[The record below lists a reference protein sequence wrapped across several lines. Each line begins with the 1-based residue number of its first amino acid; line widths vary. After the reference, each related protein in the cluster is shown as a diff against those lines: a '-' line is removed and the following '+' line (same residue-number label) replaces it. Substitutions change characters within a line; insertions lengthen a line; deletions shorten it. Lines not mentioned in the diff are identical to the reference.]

1 MALNRAAV
9 PSAFAAV
16 PTLLRVALRNVL
28 RHPGRSLLMTLA
40 MATGLFVLVF
50 LKAVGDGY
58 VAQRLESALGLSY
71 GHVVVR
77 PAEDDGEIADAA
89 RVGAAIA
96 RDPAVLATTARVRGE
111 GLAKS
116 ATDTA
121 GVMLVGVDAE
131 AEAATTRLA
140 SHVVAGAFLGESAR
154 AGDPA
159 PCVLGVDLARKLRV
173 EVADRIAI
181 LAQGRDGAL
190 AADVYV
196 VAGLFRTG
204 SAVFDATAAYVPRA
218 SARAALA
225 VEGDATEIVARV
237 AVPLDADAV
246 AARAAASPELRALR
260 IESWR
265 QAVPSVLEAMEVL
278 RVTAPI
284 RAFVLFPLVA
294 VSILHVVAMSVAERR
309 RELAMLAALG
319 MGPVA
324 VATCVA
330 FETAIVAA
338 HAVVLGTVASV
349 LVTGTWLARTGID
362 VAKLG
367 ANLPLGLEGMSV
379 IRPVVSG
386 ENLATAAAW
395 VAIVAVAVA
404 LPPLWRVVRMDPA
417 DALRER

>member
-1 MALNRAAV
+1 MALNRAAA

-89 RVGAAIA
+89 RVAAGLA

-121 GVMLVGVDAE
+121 GVMLVGVDAA

-204 SAVFDATAAYVPRA
+204 NAVFDATAAYVPRA
-218 SARAALA
+218 SACAALA

-246 AARAAASPELRALR
+246 AARAAAEPELLGLR

-278 RVTAPI
+278 RVMERI
-284 RAFVLFPLVA
+284 RAFVLFALVA
-294 VSILHVVAMSVAERR
+294 VSILDVVAMSVAERR

-319 MGPVA
+319 MRPVA